1 MGMEQEGYDTLVSA
15 SCFHIAC
22 SAYIISCGL
31 KLHAAGKK
39 KIRGEGRLTIKI
51 GLNLLDSQQ
60 TSLVFSP
67 HMCQEC
73 QTSRLW

>member
-15 SCFHIAC
+15 SCFHTAC

-39 KIRGEGRLTIKI
+39 KDQGGGETY
-51 GLNLLDSQQ
+51 N
-60 TSLVFSP
+60 
-67 HMCQEC
+67 
-73 QTSRLW
+73 

>member
-1 MGMEQEGYDTLVSA
+1 MTHSSPLPAFIQRAQPTSSAVVLNYTL
-15 SCFHIAC
+15 
-22 SAYIISCGL
+22 L
-31 KLHAAGKK
+31 GKK
-39 KIRGEGRLTIKI
+39 KDRGEGRLTIKI
-51 GLNLLDSQQ
+51 GLNRLDSQQ

>member
-15 SCFHIAC
+15 SCFHTAC

-39 KIRGEGRLTIKI
+39 KIRGGGETY
-51 GLNLLDSQQ
+51 N
-60 TSLVFSP
+60 
-67 HMCQEC
+67 
-73 QTSRLW
+73 